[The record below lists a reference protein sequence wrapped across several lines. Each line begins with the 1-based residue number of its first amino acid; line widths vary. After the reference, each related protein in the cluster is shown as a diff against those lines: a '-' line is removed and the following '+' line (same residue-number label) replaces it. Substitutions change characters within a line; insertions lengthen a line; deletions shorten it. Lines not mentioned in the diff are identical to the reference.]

1 MKAVMRLLVG
11 FFATLFLGFLAESS
25 PVAADFFS
33 RALKSRGGSGEAEA
47 AAEDPAAPS
56 GAANTIGSEA
66 QVGSIIKFQ
75 NGVPFAKLVN
85 NNKIPL
91 VGYGV
96 GNLQHHLIKG
106 MVSAALQDD
115 KKIMLIDTARA
126 SSNEDL
132 VAAGIVKGV
141 EKLGAKGKTEVHVVT
156 KVWYTHL
163 GYERTKISVKESV
176 RALQAAIDD
185 EKIDLKLHILIHWP
199 RCYPDIPWMNC
210 EEDEKE
216 LPDEVHEAGPDPA
229 LNPDSWKESWRA
241 LEDLYLSDEYP
252 IASIGLSNFHLSE
265 IEETADFAR
274 IRPHLIQVNLWSLL
288 YDSQLVDYCHQ
299 RRIHV
304 QVYNAMQGTVTQ
316 PDLAPKAFHHVQKV
330 ARDLS
335 EELGELLSPAQVIL
349 AWLIQHGISVI
360 PRTSSIVRLEENSA
374 VALSDIPALSD
385 HQVETIAHAIEA
397 FMSGDDLKEDI
408 HVSVTFHSVSK
419 DVMLYWMGDNGDES
433 SEVHVT
439 LIKKGESFEEATFP
453 GHKFRTYDSQNKDFY
468 TEHEIT
474 ANFGESTDIHVEL

>member
-1 MKAVMRLLVG
+1 MKTASRFVSALLVG
-11 FFATLFLGFLAESS
+11 LLTQST
-25 PVAADFFS
+25 PVSADFFS
-33 RALKSRGGSGEAEA
+33 RAFNSLTGKKEDGS
-47 AAEDPAAPS
+47 AAPTGAS
-56 GAANTIGSEA
+56 GSLGSEA
-66 QVGSIIKFQ
+66 QVGSIIKFE
-75 NGVPFAKLVN
+75 NGVPYAKLVN

-106 MVSAALQDD
+106 MVSSALQDN

-141 EKLGAKGKTEVHVVT
+141 EKIGKKTEVHVVT

-176 RALQAAIDD
+176 ESLKAAIDND
-185 EKIDLKLHILIHWP
+185 MVDLKLHVLLHWP
-199 RCYPDIPWMNC
+199 RCYAEIPWMNC
-210 EEDEKE
+210 EQEEAD
-216 LPDEVHEAGPDPA
+216 LPAEVKAAGPDPSK
-229 LNPDSWKESWRA
+229 NPDAWKESWKA

-265 IEETADFAR
+265 IEETATFAR
-274 IRPHLIQVNLWSLL
+274 IHPHLIQVNLWSLL
-288 YDSQLVDYCHQ
+288 YDSHLVDYCHQ

-304 QVYNAMQGTVTQ
+304 QVYNAMHGTVSQ
-316 PDLAPKAFHHVQKV
+316 PDTAPKAFHHVQKV
-330 ARDLS
+330 AHDLS
-335 EELGELLSPAQVIL
+335 DELGEALTPAQVIL

-360 PRTSSIVRLEENSA
+360 PRTSNVVRLEENSA
-374 VALSDIPALSD
+374 VSLSNIPALSD
-385 HQVETIAHAIEA
+385 QQVETIAHAIEA
-397 FMSGDDLKEDI
+397 FMSGDDFEKDI

-419 DVMLYWMGDNGDES
+419 DVMLYWMGDKGDES

-439 LIKKGESFEEATFP
+439 LIRKGESFEETTYP
-453 GHKFRTYDSQNKDFY
+453 GHKFRAYDAANKDFY
-468 TEHEIT
+468 KEHEIT
-474 ANFGESTDIHVEL
+474 AKFGTHSEIHVEL